1 MKKIFL
7 SAITIIYFGNS
18 YCQTSNVNDDFK
30 KLDWLLGTWIR
41 TNANPGRNSNER
53 WIKLS
58 SRELQG
64 FGLTMKGQDTALL
77 EKLKLIIKENAIYYV
92 ADVPENKQ
100 LVYFKL
106 TEISENAF
114 SCENPEHD
122 FPKRISYQKDGDKLK
137 ATISG
142 NGKSVDY
149 FFERK

>member
-41 TNANPGRNSNER
+41 TNANPGRNNNER

-64 FGLTMKGQDTALL
+64 FGLTMKGQETALL

>member
-64 FGLTMKGQDTALL
+64 FGLTMKVQDTALL